1 MTVISIFIHFSF
13 YATGFESPMHRLL
26 LPLNKT
32 SGLRPQKIPGPTA
45 VRGGGF
51 WFLVKISFW
60 SKLVFGQLWFLVK
73 LVFGQNWFLVKIC
86 FWSKSVF
93 GQNRFLVKIGYGLKS
108 VFGQNWFLVKIGF
121 YVGEVAVYGEGSGLW
136 AR

>member
-1 MTVISIFIHFSF
+1 MS
-13 YATGFESPMHRLL
+13 
-26 LPLNKT
+26 KT
-32 SGLRPQKIPGPTA
+32 SGLRPHKIPGPTA

-51 WFLVKISFW
+51 GFW
-60 SKLVFGQLWFLVK
+60 SK
-73 LVFGQNWFLVKIC
+73 LVFGQNWFLVKIG

-121 YVGEVAVYGEGSGLW
+121 YVGEVVVCGRGSGLW
-136 AR
+136 WR

>member
-1 MTVISIFIHFSF
+1 LGKQAAFGRKRYPAQQRFV
-13 YATGFESPMHRLL
+13 
-26 LPLNKT
+26 
-32 SGLRPQKIPGPTA
+32 
-45 VRGGGF
+45 GGGF

-60 SKLVFGQLWFLVK
+60 SKLVFGQNWFLVK
-73 LVFGQNWFLVKIC
+73 LVFGQNWFLVKIG

-136 AR
+136 VR